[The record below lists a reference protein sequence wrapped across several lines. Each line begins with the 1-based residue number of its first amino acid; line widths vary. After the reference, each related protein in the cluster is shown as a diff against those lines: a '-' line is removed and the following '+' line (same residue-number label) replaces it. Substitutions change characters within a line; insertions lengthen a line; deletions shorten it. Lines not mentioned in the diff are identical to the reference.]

1 MPAKILSTSTR
12 SHARSRRLGLAA
24 FAVLLSAVSVQCGGE
39 KTAPRPTPSAIAKAG
54 GDGQVAPVN
63 DPLPAP
69 LVVVVTDDAGDPVEG
84 VSVQW
89 DADGAGGVSPEA
101 VETGADGRASSIR
114 MLGDTPGQQTT
125 TASVS
130 GLQGS
135 PVTFTATAVD
145 GLTPTLGISTQP
157 SPAARSGV
165 AFAVQPVVQL
175 KDGAGGDLAESG
187 VAVTATLTGDTGT
200 LDGDLTRTTN
210 ATGAASFADLVLTGD
225 DGSYTITFTAPGY
238 IQVTSAPIALGTP
251 TLAMKT
257 QPSPAAV
264 SGTAL
269 DQQPA
274 VQLVDGTGADEALS
288 GVVVTAS
295 LTGGTG
301 TLGGTLTR
309 TTDGTGAAT
318 FTNLVI
324 TADPGDYT
332 LKFTAP
338 GYAQIT
344 SSTIALTAAPSTIAI
359 RNNPPTSALTGEVF
373 DPAVQPEVQVKDGG
387 GQPAAGVEVTARI
400 ASGGGTLEGTVTA
413 TTDASGFAKF
423 GDLGISGTGAQ
434 TLEFAIEADTVTAA
448 PVSVSALPAEA
459 TTGKWGPVVD
469 WDIVPLHLSLL
480 PTGKLLGWGK
490 FEVGGAMGMPRL
502 WDPASGSPS
511 GAPMVPVDTMLF
523 CSGHAFL
530 ADGRLMISGGHK
542 ADGEGLD
549 ITTIFDPAGETFIQS
564 LPKMAFG
571 RWYPTVTELTDG
583 RMLTMAGQ
591 DSAGSVVTTPEI
603 WEGGQWVK
611 LPGAGALQIP
621 YYPRNFIDPK
631 TGLVFM
637 AAERIRS
644 RWFDPDGSAA
654 GGRGRWISGPSH
666 IWPFNREY
674 GSAVMY
680 EPGKILVVGGG
691 GDTGW
696 GTPDAKSSVPTATA
710 EKIDLNA
717 GTPTWQDAGSMSTPR
732 RHMNATILPDG
743 QVLVT
748 GGTSGGGFVDLNA
761 GHATRTAELWN
772 PAANATNAWTT
783 LAANSVMRT
792 YHSVSLLLPD
802 GTVLHGAS
810 GNAMVGS
817 VSMPDQGNH
826 EIFSPPY
833 LFKGARPTITS
844 APASVGYGQ
853 TFTLATPNAAQVTD
867 VRWIHIGTVTHA
879 FDFGQRANTLSFTP
893 TATGVSVTAPASPQ
907 DATGG
912 HYLVFILNR
921 NGVPS
926 KGKIIKLQ

>member
-1 MPAKILSTSTR
+1 MPAKTPSTSTR
-12 SHARSRRLGLAA
+12 SPWRARRFALAA

-39 KTAPRPTPSAIAKAG
+39 KIGPRPPAAVIEKAG
-54 GDGQVAPVN
+54 GDGQVATVN
-63 DPLPAP
+63 EQLPDP
-69 LVVVVTDDAGDPVEG
+69 LVVVVTDAVGDPVEG

-89 DADGAGGVSPEA
+89 DADGVGGVSPG
-101 VETGADGRASSIR
+101 VVQTDADGRAASIR
-114 MLGDTPGQQTT
+114 VLGDTPGQQTT

-135 PVTFTATAVD
+135 PVTFTATATD
-145 GLTPTLGISTQP
+145 GLTPTLAITMQP
-157 SPAARSGV
+157 SLAAQSGV

-175 KDGAGGDLAESG
+175 KDGAGNDKAKSG
-187 VAVTATLTGDTGT
+187 VTVTASLTGASGT
-200 LDGDLTRTTN
+200 LDGDLTGTTN
-210 ATGAASFADLVLTGD
+210 AAGVASFADLAVTGG

-238 IQVTSAPIALGTP
+238 VQVTSAPIALGTP
-251 TLAMKT
+251 TLAIKT
-257 QPSPAAV
+257 QPSSAAV

-295 LTGGTG
+295 LTGAAG

-332 LKFTAP
+332 LRFIAS
-338 GYAQIT
+338 GYAQVT
-344 SSTIALTAAPSTIAI
+344 SSTIALTGAPSTIAI
-359 RNNPPTSALTGEVF
+359 TTNPPTSALTGEVF
-373 DPAVQPEVQVKDGG
+373 DPDVQPEVQVKDGT
-387 GQPAAGVEVTARI
+387 GQPAAGVVVTARI
-400 ASGGGTLEGTVTA
+400 ASGGGTLEGTKTE
-413 TTDASGFAKF
+413 TTNASGFAKF

-448 PVSVSALPAEA
+448 PINLSPLPSEA
-459 TTGKWGPVVD
+459 TTGKWGPLVS
-469 WDIVPLHLSLL
+469 WDIVPLHLSLM
-480 PTGKLLGWGK
+480 PDGKLLGWGK
-490 FEVGGAMGMPRL
+490 FEVGGGMGVPRL
-502 WDPASGSPS
+502 WNPASGAPS
-511 GAPMVPVDTMLF
+511 GAPMVQVDTMLF

-530 ADGRLMISGGHK
+530 PDGRLMISGGHK

-549 ITTIFDPAGETFIQS
+549 ITTIFDPVGETFIQN

-603 WEGGQWVK
+603 WEGNHWVK
-611 LPGAGALQIP
+611 LPGAGGLQIP
-621 YYPRNFIDPK
+621 YYPRNFIDPRN
-631 TGLVFM
+631 GLVFM
-637 AAERIRS
+637 AAERIVS
-644 RWFDPDGSAA
+644 RWFDPDGTGVG
-654 GGRGRWISGPSH
+654 GGRGQWITGPSH
-666 IWPFNREY
+666 IWHFNREY

-680 EPGKILVVGGG
+680 DPGKILVVGGG
-691 GDTGW
+691 GDPTW
-696 GTPDAKSSVPTATA
+696 RTPDARSGTPTATA
-710 EKIDLNA
+710 EKINLNVA
-717 GTPTWQDAGSMSTPR
+717 SPAWQSAGSMSVPR

-761 GHATRTAELWN
+761 GDATRTAELWD
-772 PAANATNAWTT
+772 PATNTWTT

-810 GNAMVGS
+810 GDATVGS
-817 VSMPDQGNH
+817 VVMPAQRNH

-844 APASVGYGQ
+844 APASVDYGD
-853 TFTLATPNAAQVTD
+853 TFTLATPNAAQVTE

-879 FDFGQRANTLSFTP
+879 FDFGQRANTLSFTR
-893 TATGVSVTAPASPQ
+893 TATGVTVTAPAFP
-907 DATGG
+907 ATATRGY
-912 HYLVFILNR
+912 YLVFVLNR

-926 KGKIIKLQ
+926 KGKFIKLQ

>member
-1 MPAKILSTSTR
+1 MPATTPLTSPRSPTR
-12 SHARSRRLGLAA
+12 TRRFGLTA

-39 KTAPRPTPSAIAKAG
+39 KTGPRPTASAIEKAG

-63 DPLPAP
+63 NPLPAP
-69 LVVVVTDDAGDPVEG
+69 LVVLVTDEAGDPVEG
-84 VSVQW
+84 ASVQW
-89 DADGAGGVSPEA
+89 GTDGIGAVSPE
-101 VETGADGRASSIR
+101 VVQTGADGRASSIR
-114 MLGDTPGQQTT
+114 MLGSTPGQQTT

-145 GLTPTLGISTQP
+145 GLTPTLAVGTQP
-157 SPAARSGV
+157 SPVARSGV

-187 VAVTATLTGDTGT
+187 VRVTATLTGDTGT
-200 LDGDLTRTTN
+200 LDGDVTKTTD
-210 ATGAASFADLVLTGD
+210 ATGAASFTDLAVTGA
-225 DGSYTITFTAPGY
+225 DGSYTITFTAPDY
-238 IQVTSAPIALGTP
+238 VQVTSAPIAIGTP
-251 TLAMKT
+251 SLAMKT

-264 SGTAL
+264 SGTSL

-274 VQLVDGTGADEALS
+274 VQLVDGTGANEAMS

-295 LTGGTG
+295 VTGASG

-332 LKFTAP
+332 LRFTAP
-338 GYAQIT
+338 GYAQTT
-344 SSTIALTAAPSTIAI
+344 SSSVALSAAPSTIVI
-359 RNNPPTSALTGEVF
+359 TNNPPPSALTGEVF
-373 DPAVQPEVQVKDGG
+373 DPAVQPEVQVKDGT
-387 GQPAAGVEVTARI
+387 GQPAEGVVVTARI

-413 TTDASGFAKF
+413 TTDGSGLAKF

-448 PVSVSALPAEA
+448 PIDLSALPAEA
-459 TTGKWGPVVD
+459 ATGEWGPVVD

-511 GAPMVPVDTMLF
+511 AAPMVQVDTMLF
-523 CSGHAFL
+523 CAGHAFM

-549 ITTIFDPAGETFIQS
+549 ITTIFDPAGGTFIQN

-603 WEGGQWVK
+603 WEGGQWVP
-611 LPGAGALQIP
+611 LPGAGTLQIP

-631 TGLVFM
+631 NGLVFM
-637 AAERIRS
+637 AAERITS
-644 RWFDPDGSAA
+644 RWFDPDGTGVG
-654 GGRGRWISGPSH
+654 GGRGRWIGGPSH
-666 IWPFNREY
+666 IWQFNREY

-691 GDTGW
+691 GDTDW
-696 GTPDAKSSVPTATA
+696 RTPDAKSSTPTATA
-710 EKIDLNA
+710 EKINLNVA
-717 GTPTWQDAGSMSTPR
+717 SPVWQSAGSMSTRR

-748 GGTSGGGFVDLNA
+748 GGTSGGGFVDLSA

-772 PAANATNAWTT
+772 PATNDWTT

-810 GNAMVGS
+810 GNATVGS
-817 VSMPDQGNH
+817 ATMPDQRNH

-833 LFKGARPTITS
+833 LFKGARPTITN
-844 APASVGYGQ
+844 APTNVGYGD

-879 FDFGQRANTLSFTP
+879 FDFGQRANTLTFTR
-893 TATGVSVTAPASPQ
+893 TATGVSVTAPALPR
-907 DATGG
+907 DATRG